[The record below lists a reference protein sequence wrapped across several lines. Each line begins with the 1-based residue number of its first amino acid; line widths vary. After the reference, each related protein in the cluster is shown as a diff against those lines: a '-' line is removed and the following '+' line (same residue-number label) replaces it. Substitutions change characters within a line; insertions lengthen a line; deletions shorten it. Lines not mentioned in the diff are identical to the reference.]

1 MSTLHLGSVKSI
13 INYGLTSMNLL
24 KERIMK
30 NIFLPVI
37 LSIGLASVSFTT
49 MADEKSTLQ
58 ADLNA
63 GAVSLTAQQIG
74 TLLTNNT
81 MKGKGWYTYY
91 SDNGLRTVLRT
102 KNNEKVRTK
111 WWLDDNKGLCAI
123 SVRTR
128 TTLCGILYKI
138 GNNTY
143 RFYDENDIEIFTVSV
158 LEGYA
163 LP

>member
-1 MSTLHLGSVKSI
+1 
-13 INYGLTSMNLL
+13 
-24 KERIMK
+24 MK
-30 NIFLPVI
+30 NIFLPMI
-37 LSIGLASVSFTT
+37 LSIGLASVSFTA

-63 GAVSLTAQQIG
+63 GAVRLTAQQIS

-81 MKGKGWYTYY
+81 MKGKGFYIYY
-91 SDNGLRTVLRT
+91 SDNGMRTVLRT

-111 WWLDDNKGLCAI
+111 WWSDDKKGTCVI

-128 TTLCGILYKI
+128 TKVCAFLYKI
-138 GNNTY
+138 GDNTY
-143 RFYDENDIEIFTVSV
+143 RYYDENDIELYTISV

-163 LP
+163 FGL